1 MKSIL
6 LVAPLWAVLACGSN
20 KSGQT
25 VNRDTLTER
34 QKDSILANSKIPN
47 ARAVGRAMNAA
58 DSMSARIR
66 DRKSTR
72 LNSSHPSISYA
83 VFCLKKKKKKHKCTA
98 D

>member
-6 LVAPLWAVLACGSN
+6 WVVSLCCITACGGSD
-20 KSGQT
+20 KSSQT
-25 VNRDTLTER
+25 VDRDSLTER

-66 DRKSTR
+66 
-72 LNSSHPSISYA
+72 SSDTVA
-83 VFCLKKKKKKHKCTA
+83 RDTTEF
-98 D
+98 

>member
-6 LVAPLWAVLACGSN
+6 LVVPLCAVLACGSD

-66 DRKSTR
+66 TSDTVARDTTD
-72 LNSSHPSISYA
+72 
-83 VFCLKKKKKKHKCTA
+83 F
-98 D
+98 